1 LTFLPRE
8 VRTKGPQGEW
18 GWGESHVALTQ
29 PFPSLRPLTSGPLPL
44 CHQQAHALAA
54 AQDLCPSQFAAM
66 EDEVY
71 YLVRL
76 EWEVEA
82 PNEPVNIVDL
92 GAMGFVECARLVAG
106 KDLEGL
112 LAQLARAI
120 DVRVAEMVK
129 AGAIEGDVIRYW
141 LEVQPWNSYE
151 SWQSARQGKPR
162 PTPLT
167 NGHPSDS
174 PSSGS

>member
-1 LTFLPRE
+1 MRPRP
-8 VRTKGPQGEW
+8 GGI
-18 GWGESHVALTQ
+18 
-29 PFPSLRPLTSGPLPL
+29 PLV
-44 CHQQAHALAA
+44 
-54 AQDLCPSQFAAM
+54 AM
-66 EDEVY
+66 EQQVY

-82 PNEPVNIVDL
+82 PHDPPSLADL
-92 GAMGFVECARLVAG
+92 GALGYVECARVVAG
-106 KDLEGL
+106 ADLEGL

-120 DVRVAEMVK
+120 DARVAEMVK
-129 AGAIEGDVIRYW
+129 AGSLEGDVIRYW

-151 SWQSARQGKPR
+151 SWQSARAGKPR

-174 PSSGS
+174 PSSGK